1 MDKPKYIF
9 EGSGAP
15 EAKLKPRDGLEDLL
29 RNFKEAG
36 LTDRLVMPFDIS
48 NAITSPEQFWSS
60 LETGLKI
67 FGEYK
72 VYSQIILDFRS
83 DAENFELIRRM
94 IEMGVIPQPILLK
107 KDGECDLVILS
118 AQIAVAIEARKLEIA
133 KGGESN

>member
-1 MDKPKYIF
+1 MEKPKYIF

-15 EAKLKPRDGLEDLL
+15 EAKLKPRDQFEDLL
-29 RNFKEAG
+29 LKFKEAG
-36 LTDRLVMPFDIS
+36 LTDRLVMQFDIS
-48 NAITSPEQFWSS
+48 NAISDPAVFWKS

-107 KDGECDLVILS
+107 KEGQCDLVILR
-118 AQIAVAIEARKLEIA
+118 AQIAVAIEARKIEKSKQGNL
-133 KGGESN
+133 N